1 VAEKCFVG
9 GNTTEL
15 QLHTKEQ
22 KFTLNRSPSWS
33 LTLREKV
40 YVMQQINLFLGNMAD
55 AGESGL
61 RDPLL
66 R

>member
-1 VAEKCFVG
+1 VAERCFTG

-22 KFTLNRSPSWS
+22 KFTLNSSPCFG

-40 YVMQQINLFLGNMAD
+40 YAMQQVNLFLGNMGD

-61 RDPLL
+61 RQPLL
-66 R
+66 G